1 MTWWEDI
8 VGFVEGQ
15 RDMKRVED
23 LLWNAPN
30 LAEFDLIWNGLNENQ
45 KSYSMA
51 KSAYEIRH
59 PALEK
64 HPNGADDLISGLFEE
79 ILTKWLKMIESYD
92 MKDSTKAKQN
102 LSQLSADV
110 MKIAAGTA
118 AIDYTMGLLPN
129 GEGVVSATNTKQMLA
144 WLGVG
149 AVVTAIAHDPVKI
162 GLLRPYQDQLEA
174 TFRNRRPDSGDLF
187 LAYQQRS
194 LSESKVEDNEKIP
207 AGGELR
213 NLTGKKIRFY
223 DMGKLTDTDMNAIEG
238 ENEIFY
244 DTEISKWGFSE
255 YFSNALKDA
264 STKTLSFGN
273 LMALAKQGRLNRGMA
288 IYSLWGYGLDRKLM
302 KIALE
307 SLDQANET
315 ANYEGFRA
323 QIEPAYI
330 EGAIDEA
337 SLRDYW
343 KKLHIPQDVQ
353 DLMMPRFRK
362 KREVY
367 LLKAASSTTTKERDL
382 TVSQLQSAYQNQLM
396 DRAHAQN
403 AILTLGYSLDEARI
417 LLDLAEMRRKL
428 PSAQTL
434 KRLTLTDY
442 EKAQKNGLITLE
454 AVLDRMKGEYAPED
468 IELERQLLKIGK
480 A

>member
-1 MTWWEDI
+1 MSI
-8 VGFVEGQ
+8 PVV
-15 RDMKRVED
+15 
-23 LLWNAPN
+23 
-30 LAEFDLIWNGLNENQ
+30 
-45 KSYSMA
+45 
-51 KSAYEIRH
+51 
-59 PALEK
+59 
-64 HPNGADDLISGLFEE
+64 DDLVALISSLVSGNRQVSKAETSMMTAQSKQEVEAIYNALPPDLQSNEE
-79 ILTKWLKMIESYD
+79 ILRTYTYLESLKPDAKDQVGLLENLLNTSLNSWLETIQKYEASD
-92 MKDSTKAKQN
+92 PTQAKAN
-102 LSQLSADV
+102 LVKLSADV
-110 MKIAAGTA
+110 MKIAAASAAVDYALGTVPTA
-118 AIDYTMGLLPN
+118 SLGPAS
-129 GEGVVSATNTKQMLA
+129 SANTKQILA

-149 AVVTAIAHDPVKI
+149 AVVAAVAHDPVKI
-162 GLLRPYQDQLEA
+162 GLLRPYQDSLEQ

-194 LSESKVEDNEKIP
+194 LSATKIEDVEKI
-207 AGGELR
+207 
-213 NLTGKKIRFY
+213 
-223 DMGKLTDTDMNAIEG
+223 TDTLMTQIEG
-238 ENEIFY
+238 ENEKFY
-244 DTEISKWGFSE
+244 DTEISKWGYSE

-307 SLDQANET
+307 ALDQANET

-323 QIEPAYI
+323 QIEPAYV

-337 SLRDYW
+337 SLREYW
-343 KKLHIPQDVQ
+343 RKLHIPQDVM

-367 LLKAASSTTTKERDL
+367 LLKAAGSTTTKERDL
-382 TVSQLQSAYQNQLM
+382 TVSQLQQAYQNNMM

-403 AILTLGYSLDEARI
+403 SILTLGYSLDEVKI

-434 KRLTLTDY
+434 KRLPLTDY
-442 EKAQKNGLITLE
+442 EKAHKNGLITQ
-454 AVLDRMKGEYAPED
+454 ADVLDRMKGEYSPGD
-468 IELERQLLKIGK
+468 IDLEKKLLEIGK